1 MCLSLSETNSAY
13 LARVSERI
21 VRMYERYIQNVNPDD
36 ERFKSFMSDYVAQRG
51 VKDPQAVS
59 YSELYR
65 IIKEGI
71 REYLKQGQPGGKK

>member
-1 MCLSLSETNSAY
+1 MCLSLSATNSTY

-21 VRMYERYIQNVNPDD
+21 VRMYERYIRNVNPDD
-36 ERFKSFMSDYVAQRG
+36 EQFKSFISNYIAQRG
-51 VKDPQAVS
+51 VKDPQAVP

-71 REYLKQGQPGGKK
+71 REYLKQGQLGGKK